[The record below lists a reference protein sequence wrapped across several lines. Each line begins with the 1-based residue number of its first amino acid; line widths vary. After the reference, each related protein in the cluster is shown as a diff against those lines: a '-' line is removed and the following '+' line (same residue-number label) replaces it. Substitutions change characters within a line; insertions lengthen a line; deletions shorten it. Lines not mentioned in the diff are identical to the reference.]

1 MGLSPTQT
9 QSASRQLQP
18 AGLQSLLA
26 EKWRAG
32 CAAGGRFFWSPLR
45 GQNNALF
52 AAMRLQGDSSGG
64 LGSQFL
70 QPAVTSSWPSGSAVR
85 ALFPL
90 CTAVLCRHGR
100 PARRSPPLERNRA
113 FNWSLRMAAGGQS
126 RGAPSR
132 QGLGHGAA
140 LRLTASMARI
150 MVLGQGGGRGP
161 WRRQARPQPS
171 AYAALHTKE
180 DSWKQHLAVV
190 QGCTAPPAHGWMRQQ
205 ALESVSR
212 ADTQSA
218 SCRRMMAP
226 RWRLRGRG
234 QGAGDEKAKCV
245 APGRLG
251 AKAHRI

>member
-32 CAAGGRFFWSPLR
+32 CSWRPFLLVPPSRPKQRPVCRHAFAGGFLWGSWIPV
-45 GQNNALF
+45 F
-52 AAMRLQGDSSGG
+52 AARSDVIMALGFGCQGPVPAMYSCTVQAWPASQEISS
-64 LGSQFL
+64 
-70 QPAVTSSWPSGSAVR
+70 
-85 ALFPL
+85 
-90 CTAVLCRHGR
+90 
-100 PARRSPPLERNRA
+100 
-113 FNWSLRMAAGGQS
+113 S
-126 RGAPSR
+126 REESR
-132 QGLGHGAA
+132 IQLVVAH
-140 LRLTASMARI
+140 
-150 MVLGQGGGRGP
+150 GGGRTVTWGP
-161 WRRQARPQPS
+161 VTPGAGARRRPSAHSIDGAHHGPWTRGGMWSWRRQARPQPS

-190 QGCTAPPAHGWMRQQ
+190 QGCTAPPAHGWMSQQ